1 MKIISRLALLFS
13 VLYFAV
19 RTFADVTPSSA
30 LLLKSA
36 DATPTV
42 NLESG
47 RYVVKSETKVVASEA
62 TEDAAAT
69 PAPVAPAVPPK
80 PIVKKVAKKIE
91 TPKAPAAVDPKAPIT
106 EENFVQRLQSV
117 LLGDQDETLRYRESL
132 HPDDRRQN
140 MIEVQVAPTLMY
152 LDSNSSYSYRN
163 YSSSGSGLGIGAQ
176 IWTTPFFGITSS
188 YFVTLASDMSASVS
202 GDRQLQVD
210 HRFFDVG
217 IKYRK
222 FFTLSRRSPVTGV
235 SLKYDE
241 YQLNFP
247 KKEAGRTRLKTTG
260 VALGFDAKIPSSFTH
275 AWTFGTDII
284 IRPTTTEEKT
294 ALNLKS
300 GKNPTAQT
308 FKAFV
313 GSEYSFSRNQSL
325 YWKLSH
331 RLDKTV
337 YEDSANQADPN
348 TGATPSGVS
357 VNQGVT
363 MFELGFTF
371 GG

>member
-1 MKIISRLALLFS
+1 MKIISRIALLFS

-36 DATPTV
+36 EGTPTV

-47 RYVVKSETKVVASEA
+47 RYVVKSETKVVETNTAEEVLV
-62 TEDAAAT
+62 TPPPAT
-69 PAPVAPAVPPK
+69 PK
-80 PIVKKVAKKIE
+80 PTVKKISKKVE
-91 TPKAPAAVDPKAPIT
+91 TPKPPAPTVDAKAPIT
-106 EENFVQRLQSV
+106 EENLVERLQSV
-117 LLGDQDETLRYRESL
+117 LLGDHDETLRYRESL

-140 MIEVQVAPTLMY
+140 IIEAQVAPTLMY

-176 IWTTPFFGITSS
+176 VWTTPFFGITSS
-188 YFVTLASDMSASVS
+188 YFVTLASDMSAAVS

-217 IKYRK
+217 LKYRK
-222 FFTLSRRSPVTGV
+222 FFTLSRKSPVTGV

-260 VALGFDAKIPSSFTH
+260 ISLGLDAKIPSSLTH

-284 IRPTTTEEKT
+284 VRPTTTEERT

-308 FKAFV
+308 FKFFV

-325 YWKLSH
+325 FWKLSH

-337 YEDSANQADPN
+337 YEGSANQVDPN
-348 TGATPSGVS
+348 SGVTPAGVS
-357 VNQGVT
+357 VNQGIT